1 MATTRERAAASAAC
15 GSRDAAVL
23 PGHRELTWS
32 GPADQIVE
40 IGIIGHDG
48 SVVFESLVRP
58 TVPIPL
64 DALRVHGISTGMVM
78 SAPGWGEIWPLVVE
92 HLEGWPVAVYNADF
106 DLRLVRQ
113 SNRRAGIV
121 SFPGSGAS
129 DVSDAAVRRVSR
141 RMGWA
146 APKLPVA
153 EPGGSQSPMRA
164 PPAERPSGH
173 PRCATGSQAARAYGQ
188 CQSFVQTQEV

>member
-1 MATTRERAAASAAC
+1 MATTRERATASAARLMRMQPRYLDTETT
-15 GSRDAAVL
+15 GL
-23 PGHRELTWS
+23 

-64 DALRVHGISTGMVM
+64 DASRVHGISTGMVM

-92 HLEGWPVAVYNADF
+92 HLEGWPVAIYNADF

-121 SFPGSGAS
+121 SSLDPARVTCLMQLYAEFHGEWDGQRRSYRWQSLEAAS
-129 DVSDAAVRRVSR
+129 RQCGLRLPNAHRAVQDAQLARRLLEHMAS
-141 RMGWA
+141 A
-146 APKLPVA
+146 
-153 EPGGSQSPMRA
+153 SP
-164 PPAERPSGH
+164 S
-173 PRCATGSQAARAYGQ
+173 
-188 CQSFVQTQEV
+188 VQTQEV